1 MENLEHLAFH
11 LYENTNDPDMK
22 KLGVEKETERKRSI
36 WGGMGENRVFFF
48 RNKCIRDYKGILFC

>member
-36 WGGMGENRVFFF
+36 
-48 RNKCIRDYKGILFC
+48 